1 MGFMGSGKTHW
12 GRQLSKKLEFPFFDL
27 DEMIMRLANKSIT
40 EIFEQDGEEKFRTLE
55 KEALYMITEG
65 HDKFILACGGGTPC
79 FFNNIDYMN
88 QSGITVWIN
97 TPSEIL
103 LDRLIK
109 EKSKR
114 PLIKNLNEEQL
125 YAFILKKMADR
136 KIFYE
141 QAKIKIDEAPV
152 LLENLIQKIFHA

>member
-1 MGFMGSGKTHW
+1 MKIFLMGFMGSGKTHW

-65 HDKFILACGGGTPC
+65 HDKFILACGGTPC

-125 YAFILKKMADR
+125 YAFILKKWLTEKYFMNR
-136 KIFYE
+136 
-141 QAKIKIDEAPV
+141 
-152 LLENLIQKIFHA
+152 QK

>member
-1 MGFMGSGKTHW
+1 MK
-12 GRQLSKKLEFPFFDL
+12 
-27 DEMIMRLANKSIT
+27 
-40 EIFEQDGEEKFRTLE
+40 
-55 KEALYMITEG
+55 
-65 HDKFILACGGGTPC
+65 
-79 FFNNIDYMN
+79 
-88 QSGITVWIN
+88 QSGNPVWIH

-109 EKSKR
+109 DNSKR